1 MIYILFGN
9 QSLMINNR
17 LSKLVKERLETVDAF
32 NYVRFDGRETLI
44 QDIVYECSLIPLGY
58 ERKAVVVDNAYFLI
72 KGGEK
77 EKVEKEQ
84 DFKCLVAYLKEPNE
98 QSDLFL
104 CVTNQTIDDKSEIV
118 KLVKQNG
125 TIYELADIS
134 KENWPEYVRRYFDKL
149 ETKIDI
155 DAVTELIVRVQGDA
169 NTFVSEANK
178 LSLYTNHVRLEDVL
192 LFIERPLEENAFAIS
207 NALIK
212 GKNDVALSIF
222 RDLLVQNE
230 EPVRLISLL
239 SNQFRLMS
247 EVLYLYSL
255 GLSNSTIASQL
266 GVNEYRVKLAVDARR
281 NISYE
286 KLLIYLDKLYKLDYN
301 IKSGQIDR
309 FYAFEMFLADF

>member
-1 MIYILFGN
+1 MLYILFGN

-17 LSKLVKERLETVDAF
+17 LTKLVKERLETVDAF

-44 QDIVYECSLIPLGY
+44 QDIIYECTLIPLGY
-58 ERKAVVVDNAYFLI
+58 ERKAVVVDNAYFLT
-72 KGGEK
+72 KGGDK
-77 EKVEKEQ
+77 EKLDKEQ
-84 DFKCLVAYLKEPNE
+84 DYKCLIAYLKTPNE

-104 CVTNQTIDDKSEIV
+104 CVENPTIDDKSEIV
-118 KLVKQNG
+118 KIIKQNG
-125 TIYELADIS
+125 TIFELADIS
-134 KENWPEYVRRYFDKL
+134 KDNWPEYVRRYFEKL
-149 ETKIDI
+149 ETKIDA
-155 DAVTELIVRVQGDA
+155 DAVTELVIRVQGDA

-178 LSLYTNHVRLEDVL
+178 LALYTNHVRLEDVL

-247 EVLYLYSL
+247 EALYLYSL
-255 GLSNSTIASQL
+255 GLSNNSIATQL

-281 NISYE
+281 SISYE
-286 KLLIYLDKLYKLDYN
+286 KLLLYLDKLYKLDYN
-301 IKSGQIDR
+301 IKSGQMDR
-309 FYAFEMFLADF
+309 FYAFEMFIADF

>member
-1 MIYILFGN
+1 MLYILFGN

-32 NYVRFDGRETLI
+32 NYVRFDARETLI
-44 QDIVYECSLIPLGY
+44 QDIIYECTLIPLGY
-58 ERKAVVVDNAYFLI
+58 DRKAVVVDNAYFLI

-77 EKVEKEQ
+77 EKIEKEQ
-84 DFKCLVAYLKEPNE
+84 DYKCLTAYLKAPNE

-118 KLVKQNG
+118 KIIKQNG
-125 TIYELADIS
+125 TIFELADIS
-134 KENWPEYVRRYFDKL
+134 KDNWPEYVRRYFDKL
-149 ETKIDI
+149 ETKIDA
-155 DAVTELIVRVQGDA
+155 DAVTELVIRVQGDA
-169 NTFVSEANK
+169 TTFVSEANK
-178 LSLYTNHVRLEDVL
+178 LALYTNHVRLEDVL

-247 EVLYLYSL
+247 EVLYLYGL
-255 GLSNSTIASQL
+255 GLSNNSIAAQL

-281 NISYE
+281 SISYE
-286 KLLIYLDKLYKLDYN
+286 KLLLYLDKLYKLDYN

-309 FYAFEMFLADF
+309 FYAFEMFIADF